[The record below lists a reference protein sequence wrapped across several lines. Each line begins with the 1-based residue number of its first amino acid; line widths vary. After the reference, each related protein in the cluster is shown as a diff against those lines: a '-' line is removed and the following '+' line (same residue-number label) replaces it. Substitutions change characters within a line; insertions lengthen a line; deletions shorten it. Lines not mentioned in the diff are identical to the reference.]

1 MKRIVLVIVFI
12 LFSFTAYA
20 EDYQTLEGESFFND
34 TVAELK
40 NGDMSISVERVISYI
55 YDTIVGEVGSSR
67 DLLLSIFVIAL
78 LSGVI
83 GVFNQGT
90 SGVNEA
96 AFFACF
102 CLMTI
107 AVIRIIILGVGYASD
122 VIGGMTAFVT
132 KLAPMLAVLLVSSGY
147 TASAAAFYPV
157 FSSAVWVISTIME
170 KCIVPLIYIGCVTG
184 IVNNISQKARLD
196 NMNRLIKSFSRWI
209 LTGVLTIFSAI
220 NAIYGFC
227 TPTLDGVG
235 IKTIKYAVGSI
246 VPVVGGFLSESIET
260 VIGGAH
266 LIKNAAGTAGIIT
279 LIVICAAPALKITAI
294 MIMLKLA
301 SALIEPVSDK
311 RYSDMINEAAEAVTS
326 ALAALLIVTL
336 LFILSIAI
344 IIASTN
350 TMV

>member
-1 MKRIVLVIVFI
+1 MKKIIFVLIFM
-12 LFSFTAYA
+12 LFTFTAYA
-20 EDYQTLEGESFFND
+20 QENLELEGEDFFNK
-34 TVAELK
+34 TTEELK
-40 NGDMSISVERVISYI
+40 SGEMSVSVERIIEYISDMLI
-55 YDTIVGEVGSSR
+55 GEISSSR

-78 LSGVI
+78 LSGII
-83 GVFNQGT
+83 GVFNQGKG
-90 SGVNEA
+90 GVNEA

-107 AVIRIIILGVGYASD
+107 AVIKIIVLGVGYASD
-122 VIGGMTAFVT
+122 VIGGMTTFVT
-132 KLAPMLAVLLVSSGY
+132 KLAPMLALLLVSSGY
-147 TASAAAFYPV
+147 SASAAAFYPV
-157 FSSAVWVISTIME
+157 FSSAVWVISTVME

-184 IVNNISQKARLD
+184 IVNNISQRTRL
-196 NMNRLIKSFSRWI
+196 NNLNRLIKSFSRWI

-235 IKTIKYAVGSI
+235 IKTVKFAVGSI
-246 VPVVGGFLSESIET
+246 VPVVGGFLSESIDT

-266 LIKNAAGTAGIIT
+266 LIKNAVGTAGIIT
-279 LIVICAAPALKITAI
+279 LIVTSAAPALKITAI
-294 MIMLKLA
+294 MIMLKVA

-311 RYSDMINEAAEAVTS
+311 RFADMINEAAEAVTS

-350 TMV
+350 TVI